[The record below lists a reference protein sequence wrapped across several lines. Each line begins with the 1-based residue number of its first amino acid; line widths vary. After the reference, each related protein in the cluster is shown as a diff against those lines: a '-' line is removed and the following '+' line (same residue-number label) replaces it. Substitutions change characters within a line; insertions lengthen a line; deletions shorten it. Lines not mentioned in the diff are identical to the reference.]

1 MQNFNLTPPPPPP
14 PPCPKL
20 DSIQELLPDPPP
32 PPIHPQINVMLK
44 GKDPV
49 DKGLIT
55 IISYDLLSRC
65 APRLK
70 ACNFKV

>member
-1 MQNFNLTPPPPPP
+1 
-14 PPCPKL
+14 
-20 DSIQELLPDPPP
+20 
-32 PPIHPQINVMLK
+32 MLK
-44 GKDPV
+44 GKDDV

-70 ACNFKV
+70 ACNFKVLSLSLYYSQA